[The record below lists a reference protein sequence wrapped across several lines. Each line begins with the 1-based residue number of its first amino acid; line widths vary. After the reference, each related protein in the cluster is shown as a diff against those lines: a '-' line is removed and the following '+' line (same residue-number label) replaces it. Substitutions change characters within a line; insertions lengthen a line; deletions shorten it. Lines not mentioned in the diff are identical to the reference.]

1 MVKSPL
7 YLSVVAILPI
17 VMLLTFTAIFYNG
30 KITELPITVVDN
42 DNSAM
47 SRQLCSMIDATP
59 GVDIALSAESIGQ
72 AESQMLNSKALA
84 ILYINRGFESSVYA
98 GVPTKIECYL
108 PGTNISASGV
118 IERDIQQ
125 AILIF
130 SSGIALNRVQS
141 IGVGYNQ
148 AMVDIMPIKILTNTL
163 GNPYLNYGYY
173 LAPIFMFMGV
183 VIFVMVATIFS
194 FGRELRYA
202 TAHKWLSTANG
213 SLLAAV
219 VGKILPTTIAM
230 AVVSHLALFILFI
243 VMGMECTGSY
253 LELTLG
259 NIMFILAYQ
268 SVAIAIVALTANLRL
283 SLSLGGG
290 YAVMAFTFSG
300 VTFPVIAMYEAA
312 QWFSQLF
319 PLTYFSDIFVD
330 KAMLGVTMSYDIKEY
345 LSLALFTLLLPLV
358 WRRLSRVVGNEEY
371 WCRD

>member
-1 MVKSPL
+1 MLIKGILSVFKRELCEVVKSPL

-59 GVDIALSAESIGQ
+59 GVDIALSAESIDQ

-125 AILIF
+125 AILTF

-148 AMVDIMPIKILTNTL
+148 AMVDIMPINILTNTL

-202 TAHKWLSTANG
+202 TVHKWLSTANG

-219 VGKILPTTIAM
+219 VGKMLPTTIAM
-230 AVVSHLALFILFI
+230 A
-243 VMGMECTGSY
+243 
-253 LELTLG
+253 
-259 NIMFILAYQ
+259 
-268 SVAIAIVALTANLRL
+268 
-283 SLSLGGG
+283 
-290 YAVMAFTFSG
+290 
-300 VTFPVIAMYEAA
+300 
-312 QWFSQLF
+312 
-319 PLTYFSDIFVD
+319 
-330 KAMLGVTMSYDIKEY
+330 
-345 LSLALFTLLLPLV
+345 LV
-358 WRRLSRVVGNEEY
+358 
-371 WCRD
+371 